1 MPGQP
6 LPYMTLKFRGV
17 RGSVPTPAPA
27 NLRYG
32 GNTTC
37 LEVGL
42 ADGRTLVID
51 AGTGI
56 RGLGLDIGASE
67 APSLSLL
74 LTHFHWDHI
83 QGIPFFTPLYSARN
97 HLDIYSPRP
106 VAEAL
111 EILEGQMSAPLFPV
125 PFECLAAV
133 RQFHQVLAPFQVG
146 PVHVTPFP
154 LNHPQGAS
162 GYRLDCAGHSIVHA
176 CDHEP
181 GVQAVD
187 ERILRVAEGADVLIC
202 DAQYTPAE
210 YEHRRG
216 WGHGTWL
223 DSVKMAQRAGVGK
236 LVLTHHD
243 PDHDDAFLDAVLASA
258 RREFPSTLAAAEGLV
273 LSFP

>member
-1 MPGQP
+1 
-6 LPYMTLKFRGV
+6 MTLRFRGV
-17 RGSVPTPAPA
+17 RGSLPTPAPA
-27 NLRYG
+27 NHRYG

-37 LEVGL
+37 LEVGV
-42 ADGRTLVID
+42 AGDRILVID

-56 RGLGLDIGASE
+56 RSLGLEIGASE
-67 APSLSLL
+67 ALSLSLL

-133 RQFHQVLAPFQVG
+133 RQFHQVLEPFQVG
-146 PVHVTPFP
+146 PIRVTPFP

-162 GYRLDCAGHSIVHA
+162 GYRLDCAGHAIVHA

-181 GVQAVD
+181 GVNAVD
-187 ERILRVAEGADVLIC
+187 EQIVRLAEGADVLIC

-223 DSVKMAQRAGVGK
+223 DSVKMAKHAGVQQ

-243 PDHDDAFLDAVLASA
+243 PDHDDDFLDGVLACA
-258 RREFPSTLAAAEGLV
+258 RQEFASTVVASEGMV